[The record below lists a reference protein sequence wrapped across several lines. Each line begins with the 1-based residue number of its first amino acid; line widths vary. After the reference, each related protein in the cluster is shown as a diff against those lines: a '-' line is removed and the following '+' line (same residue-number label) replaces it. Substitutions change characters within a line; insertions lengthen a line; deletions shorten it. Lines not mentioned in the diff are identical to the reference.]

1 MYYILLTNRC
11 KDFFYYKNYVIIL
24 AGGCMSKIRKGRII
38 RGTVTGIES
47 YGVFV
52 SCDDYYTGLI
62 HISEISHGF
71 VKNINDFVK
80 IGDLIQVEIL
90 DVDEELGHLK
100 LSIKNIDYKKKIPLK
115 IKMIKETPLG
125 FKTLEYKLPIW
136 IDESLKKIKNS

>member
-1 MYYILLTNRC
+1 MT
-11 KDFFYYKNYVIIL
+11 
-24 AGGCMSKIRKGRII
+24 KITKGRIV

-71 VKNINDFVK
+71 VKNVSDFVQ
-80 IGDLIQVEIL
+80 IGDVIYVEVL

-100 LSIKNIDYKKKIPLK
+100 LSIKNIDYKKKMYFRRK
-115 IKMIKETPLG
+115 KIKETSLG
-125 FKTLEYKLPIW
+125 FKTLEYKLPSW
-136 IDESLKKIKNS
+136 IEETLKKEKKI